1 VKFGYPRGAGR
12 RGFFAAVVLVGAVVI
27 GSATVG
33 CSKAPAAPGKRVA
46 CTCTFL
52 TDFDDAARV
61 DVDVCAANGKNVVDE
76 AKACAARSAHNHV
89 EGCVCQP
96 PTSEAPCDASARDAC
111 DAH

>member
-1 VKFGYPRGAGR
+1 VTIAPRLLRLCGAT
-12 RGFFAAVVLVGAVVI
+12 FLALSITSAGA
-27 GSATVG
+27 G
-33 CSKAPAAPGKRVA
+33 CSKAPSAPGKRVA

-61 DVDVCAANGKNVVDE
+61 DVDVCAANGKPVIDE

-89 EGCVCQP
+89 ESCVCQP
-96 PTSEAPCDASARDAC
+96 PATEAACDASARDAC

>member
-1 VKFGYPRGAGR
+1 MGALL
-12 RGFFAAVVLVGAVVI
+12 ASSVI
-27 GSATVG
+27 GCGKTV
-33 CSKAPAAPGKRVA
+33 SAPGKRVA

-61 DVDVCAANGKNVVDE
+61 DVDVCVANGKNVVEE

-89 EGCVCQP
+89 EQCVCQP
-96 PTSEAPCDASARDAC
+96 PASGAPGTDGSCDASARDAC